1 METTEGKTF
10 AANAEIESGALS
22 IELSTE
28 TNFAPASKSES
39 PPMFPTTPPIPPAR
53 TAMVT
58 ATLKGMYP
66 LRFFECL
73 DGGKKLFTY

>member
-22 IELSTE
+22 IELFTE
-28 TNFAPASKSES
+28 TNFAPASRRVS
-39 PPMFPTTPPIPPAR
+39 PPTFPITPPTPPAR

-66 LRFFECL
+66 LRFLECL
-73 DGGKKLFTY
+73 DGGKKLFAY